1 MKRNNLPNISYTLSH
16 SLCTGCG
23 ICEGACPSHA
33 IRMVA
38 RNGRFIP
45 QINESLCKNSKGC
58 HRCHDACAGLGI
70 DLIRCA
76 KSLFET
82 EGTQY
87 NKLIGRYLKCYRGYS
102 EDALLREKAASG
114 GMVSQFLI
122 WLLENHKI
130 DGAVVTRFNKDAP
143 LKVESFIATTKEE
156 ILSAKGSKYSPVS
169 LHEVVKA
176 VKKAEGNRYVVVGLP
191 CHIHGLRKLMS
202 IDKRL
207 GVKIIGLFSLFCSG
221 SQTFHYTEYILKQCG
236 GNVADL
242 DYLAYREGFPS
253 GMVAKGK
260 KIRFFREYRK
270 YNMPLK
276 ATFYPR
282 RCLLCTDMF
291 GELADINFGDI
302 HVEKSIDAGVGI
314 SGIIVRNSKWQDELN
329 EAFKAGVLKLKE
341 ISVEQI
347 LHKRAM
353 AKVKKSRNASFV
365 VMLRK
370 LGLTVPIYD
379 SDYEGKAN
387 IKVSL
392 RYLIMRTKQFVGNHR
407 ILWFLLPKII

>member
-1 MKRNNLPNISYTLSH
+1 MKNHNLPNISYTLSH

-23 ICEGACPSHA
+23 ICECTCPSHA
-33 IRMVA
+33 IHMVV
-38 RNGRFIP
+38 RKGRFIP
-45 QINESLCKNSKGC
+45 QVDENLCKNSKGC

-70 DLIRCA
+70 DLLNCA
-76 KSLFET
+76 ENLYDVE
-82 EGTQY
+82 EIQY
-87 NKLIGRYLKCYRGYS
+87 HKFVGRYLKCYIGYS

-130 DGAVVTRFNKDAP
+130 DGVAVTRFNKDAP
-143 LKVESFIATTKEE
+143 LKVESFIATTKED

-169 LHEVVKA
+169 LHEAVKA
-176 VKKAEGNRYVVVGLP
+176 IKKAEGNRYVVVGLP
-191 CHIHGLRKLMS
+191 CHIQGLRKLMN

-207 GVKIIGLFSLFCSG
+207 SEKITGLFSLFCSG

-236 GNVADL
+236 GNVAAL

-260 KIRFFREYRK
+260 NFDLFREYKK

-302 HVEKSIDAGVGI
+302 HVDNPQEAGVGI
-314 SGIIVRNSKWQDELN
+314 SGIIVRNSKWQDELS
-329 EAFKAGVLKLKE
+329 EAFNTGALNLKE
-341 ISVEQI
+341 ISLEQI

-353 AKVKKSRNASFV
+353 AKVKKSRNASFI

-370 LGLTVPIYD
+370 LGVTVPVYD

-387 IKVSL
+387 IKVAF
-392 RYLIMRTKQFVGNHR
+392 RYLIMRSKQFVGNHR
-407 ILWFLLPKII
+407 ILWFLLPKIR